1 MIKQKNILIAEDDA
15 NIALAVKTLL
25 RKPTNGANITI
36 VSDGQEALEYLQQG
50 DCDLLISDWNMP
62 RLSGNELLAE
72 VRANVATSQ
81 LPFLMLSA
89 RSDVASVVSPSGTGV
104 TEFIAKPFDNAELV
118 ALVVKL
124 LVADE

>member
-1 MIKQKNILIAEDDA
+1 MTKQKNILIAEDDA

-25 RKPTNGANITI
+25 RKPTDGANITI
-36 VSDGQEALEYLQQG
+36 VSDGQEALECLQQG
-50 DCDLLISDWNMP
+50 DYDLLISDWNMP

-72 VRANVATSQ
+72 VRANAATAR

-89 RSDVASVVSPSGTGV
+89 RSDVVSSIGAGV
-104 TEFIAKPFDNAELV
+104 TDYIAKPFDNAELV

-124 LVADE
+124 LAEE

>member
-1 MIKQKNILIAEDDA
+1 MTKQKNILIAEDDA

-36 VSDGQEALEYLQQG
+36 VADGQEALECLQQG
-50 DCDLLISDWNMP
+50 DYDLLISDWNMP

-72 VRANVATSQ
+72 VRANAATAH

-89 RSDVASVVSPSGTGV
+89 RSDAVSSMAAGV
-104 TEFIAKPFDNAELV
+104 TGYIAKPFDNAELV

-124 LVADE
+124 LDEQ

>member
-25 RKPTNGANITI
+25 RKPTDGANITI
-36 VSDGQEALEYLQQG
+36 VSDGQEALECLQQG
-50 DCDLLISDWNMP
+50 DYDLLISDWNMP

-72 VRANVATSQ
+72 VRANAATAR

-89 RSDVASVVSPSGTGV
+89 RSDVVSSIGAGV
-104 TEFIAKPFDNAELV
+104 TDYIAKPFDNAELV

-124 LVADE
+124 LAEE

>member
-1 MIKQKNILIAEDDA
+1 MTQQKNILIAEDDA

-25 RKPTNGANITI
+25 RKPTNGANITT
-36 VSDGQEALEYLQQG
+36 VTDGQEALEYLQQG
-50 DCDLLISDWNMP
+50 NYDLLISDWNMP

-72 VRANVATSQ
+72 VRANVATAQ

-89 RSDVASVVSPSGTGV
+89 RSDVADAVSSSGAGA
-104 TEFIAKPFDNAELV
+104 TEYIAKPFDNAELV

-124 LVADE
+124 LAES

>member
-1 MIKQKNILIAEDDA
+1 MTKQKNILIAEDDA

-36 VSDGQEALEYLQQG
+36 VADGQEALECLQQG
-50 DCDLLISDWNMP
+50 HYDLLISDWNMP
-62 RLSGNELLAE
+62 RLSGNELLVE
-72 VRANVATSQ
+72 VRANAATAR

-89 RSDVASVVSPSGTGV
+89 RSDVVSSIKAGV
-104 TEFIAKPFDNAELV
+104 TDYIAKPFDNAELI

-124 LVADE
+124 LAAEE